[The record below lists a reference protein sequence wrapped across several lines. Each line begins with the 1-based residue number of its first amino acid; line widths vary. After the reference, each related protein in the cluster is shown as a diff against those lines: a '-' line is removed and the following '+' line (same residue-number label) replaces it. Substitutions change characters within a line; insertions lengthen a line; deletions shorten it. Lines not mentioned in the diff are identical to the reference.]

1 MRAILTTIGADKAG
15 IIAGVSTY
23 LAKNQINI
31 LDVSQTIMNGYFTM
45 MMMVEIPDE
54 KVDFEKITTELNE
67 LGEKLGVE
75 IKIRNEKLY
84 QAMHHS
90 CNSLSMFHRFYQQY
104 HQIQVMRKH

>member
-23 LAKNQINI
+23 LAKNQFNI

-84 QAMHHS
+84 QAMHQ
-90 CNSLSMFHRFYQQY
+90 L
-104 HQIQVMRKH
+104 

>member
-75 IKIRNEKLY
+75 IKMVLQYLLLVIEKIY
-84 QAMHHS
+84 
-90 CNSLSMFHRFYQQY
+90 Y
-104 HQIQVMRKH
+104 

>member
-45 MMMVEIPDE
+45 MMMVI
-54 KVDFEKITTELNE
+54 
-67 LGEKLGVE
+67 
-75 IKIRNEKLY
+75 IRY
-84 QAMHHS
+84 
-90 CNSLSMFHRFYQQY
+90 
-104 HQIQVMRKH
+104 

>member
-1 MRAILTTIGADKAG
+1 MRASLTTIGAYKSV
-15 IIAGVSTY
+15 IIADLSTY

-84 QAMHHS
+84 QAMHQ
-90 CNSLSMFHRFYQQY
+90 L
-104 HQIQVMRKH
+104 

>member
-1 MRAILTTIGADKAG
+1 M
-15 IIAGVSTY
+15 
-23 LAKNQINI
+23 

-84 QAMHHS
+84 QAMHQ
-90 CNSLSMFHRFYQQY
+90 L
-104 HQIQVMRKH
+104 

>member
-1 MRAILTTIGADKAG
+1 
-15 IIAGVSTY
+15 GVSTY

-84 QAMHHS
+84 QAMHQ
-90 CNSLSMFHRFYQQY
+90 L
-104 HQIQVMRKH
+104 